1 MVPVLPPPPPAV
13 TPLPNVNGMVQRVAP
28 VNDRERGAQGG
39 LSLPKTVERNLNL
52 HGAPTLTVPDV
63 DPLLVIKLVAQLGL
77 GVCSVNA
84 TGVVLLETRVKYK
97 IVLA

>member
-1 MVPVLPPPPPAV
+1 M
-13 TPLPNVNGMVQRVAP
+13 
-28 VNDRERGAQGG
+28 
-39 LSLPKTVERNLNL
+39 
-52 HGAPTLTVPDV
+52 TVPDV

-84 TGVVLLETRVKYK
+84 TGVVLLETRLKYK